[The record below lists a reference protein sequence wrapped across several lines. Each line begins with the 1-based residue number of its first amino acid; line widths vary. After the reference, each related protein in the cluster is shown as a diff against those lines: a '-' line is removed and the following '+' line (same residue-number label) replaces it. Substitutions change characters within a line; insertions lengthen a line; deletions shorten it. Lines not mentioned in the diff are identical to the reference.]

1 MKIVLDAF
9 GGDYAPDCMIEGA
22 IRALKVYNDIEIVL
36 CGKQDILES
45 KLKNYKYDK
54 TRLIIVNAESVITN
68 EDIPTEVIKNK
79 KDSSL
84 VCGFEYLKENEDAV
98 ALISTGSTGAILT
111 GTLLKIGRIKGVQ
124 RPALAPLLPTKTGGN
139 VLLLDCGANVD
150 CKPEYLCQF
159 AVMGSIYY
167 TALLGIENPRVALLN
182 IGTENTKGN
191 TFYKQVHEMLK
202 NMPINFVGNMEAR
215 DITSGNYDIIVA
227 DGFDGNIALK
237 ASEGAAKLV
246 LGELKSAIKSS
257 FLAKIGALIMKK
269 SLNKLAKKLDYNKYG
284 GSIFLGAKKIVIK
297 SHGSSKPETI
307 FAAIKQGIDIAK
319 ADINN
324 RIIEKLNENR
334 VEE

>member
-22 IRALKVYNDIEIVL
+22 IKSLKVYEDIKIVL
-36 CGKQDILES
+36 CGKKDILES
-45 KLKNYKYDK
+45 KLKNYKYDMD
-54 TRLIIVNAESVITN
+54 RIEIVDAETVISN
-68 EDIPTEVIKNK
+68 DDIPTEAIKNK

-84 VCGFEYLKENEDAV
+84 VCGFEYLKENEEAV

-124 RPALAPLLPTKTGGN
+124 RPALAPFLPTKTGSN

-167 TALLGIENPRVALLN
+167 TALLGKENPRVALLN
-182 IGTENTKGN
+182 IGTESTKGN
-191 TFYKQVHEMLK
+191 AFYKQVHEMLK
-202 NMPINFVGNMEAR
+202 EMPINFVGNMEAR
-215 DITSGNYDIIVA
+215 DITSGNYDVVVA
-227 DGFDGNIALK
+227 DGFDGNVALK
-237 ASEGAAKLV
+237 ATEGGCKLV
-246 LGELKSAIKSS
+246 LGELKAAIKSS

-284 GSIFLGAKKIVIK
+284 GSIFLGAKKTVIK

-307 FAAIKQGIDIAK
+307 FAAIKQAIEINK
-319 ADINN
+319 AGINN
-324 RIIEKLNENR
+324 KIIEKFNENK